1 MNVTGIIA
9 EYNPFHNG
17 HAFHIEETRKNTDA
31 DYCIAVISG
40 DFVQRGAPALLNKYD
55 RAKMALENGID
66 LVIEL
71 PVITATSS
79 AENFA
84 QGGVCLLNALGVVSQ
99 ISFGAEANTAS
110 DVDLLGRL
118 ADFFAFEPPIFQ
130 EYLDRA
136 LKSGCSFPAARAKAA
151 LTCLQQAKHHSMDSQ
166 TLAQFE
172 QLLASPNNILA
183 IEYMKALRKTG
194 SPIKPIAIRRT
205 GAGYHSME
213 TTAGFQSATA
223 IRHQL
228 SDGTLNPSEC
238 IAGLDI
244 PDTSKVLLQSYLT
257 HRPILTS
264 NDFSDVLAAQLL
276 DVHTDLT
283 EYVDISSDLANRIDS
298 FRYQFLS
305 TEQFITLLSARNLT
319 STRIARCLFHIILDH
334 RRNYLDTW
342 RNHQYAGF
350 LRILGFRKQSGAIW
364 KFFQPSVRAQLITQ
378 TSQAYDHLTG
388 IGLDIYNADLHAS
401 RLYRQILKCRS
412 QSFLP
417 DITSEPVIILP

>member
-1 MNVTGIIA
+1 MTIAAVIA

-17 HAFHIEETRKNTDA
+17 HAYQLREIRRQTGA
-31 DYCIAVISG
+31 DLILVMMSG
-40 DFVQRGAPALLNKYD
+40 DFVQRGAPACTDKYT
-55 RAKMALENGID
+55 RCRMALAAGAD
-66 LVIEL
+66 MVCEL
-71 PVITATSS
+71 PVYGALGS
-79 AENFA
+79 AEIFA
-84 QGGVCLLNALGVVSQ
+84 ESAVSLLNQLGC
-99 ISFGAEANTAS
+99 IDFLCFGAETIDPHLFHAIVSVLS
-110 DVDLLGRL
+110 D
-118 ADFFAFEPPIFQ
+118 EPP
-130 EYLDRA
+130 EYRTLLQDA
-136 LKSGCSFPAARAKAA
+136 LKTGMNFPAARSYA
-151 LTCLQQAKHHSMDSQ
+151 LGR
-166 TLAQFE
+166 
-172 QLLASPNNILA
+172 LLKNTHCSHILNLPNNILA

-319 STRIARCLFHIILDH
+319 STRLPGVPSISFWTTGAIIW
-334 RRNYLDTW
+334 TW

-350 LRILGFRKQSGAIW
+350 ILGFRKQSERSEIL
-364 KFFQPSVRAQLITQ
+364 QPSVRAQLITQ

-388 IGLDIYNADLHAS
+388 IGLDIYNATFTHHDLS
-401 RLYRQILKCRS
+401 
-412 QSFLP
+412 P
-417 DITSEPVIILP
+417 DSEMPLTVISS

>member
-1 MNVTGIIA
+1 MTIAAVIA

-17 HAFHIEETRKNTDA
+17 HAYQLREIRRQTGA
-31 DYCIAVISG
+31 DLILVMMSG
-40 DFVQRGAPALLNKYD
+40 DFVQRGAPACTDKYT
-55 RAKMALENGID
+55 RCRMALAAGAD
-66 LVIEL
+66 MVCEL
-71 PVITATSS
+71 PVYGALGS
-79 AENFA
+79 AEIFA
-84 QGGVCLLNALGVVSQ
+84 ESAVSLLNQLGC
-99 ISFGAEANTAS
+99 IDFLCFGAETIDPHLFHAIVSVLS
-110 DVDLLGRL
+110 D
-118 ADFFAFEPPIFQ
+118 EPP
-130 EYLDRA
+130 EYRTLLQDA
-136 LKSGCSFPAARAKAA
+136 LKTGMNFPAARSYA
-151 LTCLQQAKHHSMDSQ
+151 LGR
-166 TLAQFE
+166 
-172 QLLASPNNILA
+172 LLKNTHCSHILNLPNNILA
-183 IEYMKALRKTG
+183 IDYMKALRKTG

-378 TSQAYDHLTG
+378 TSQAYDHLAG

>member
-1 MNVTGIIA
+1 MN
-9 EYNPFHNG
+9 
-17 HAFHIEETRKNTDA
+17 
-31 DYCIAVISG
+31 
-40 DFVQRGAPALLNKYD
+40 
-55 RAKMALENGID
+55 
-66 LVIEL
+66 
-71 PVITATSS
+71 
-79 AENFA
+79 
-84 QGGVCLLNALGVVSQ
+84 
-99 ISFGAEANTAS
+99 
-110 DVDLLGRL
+110 
-118 ADFFAFEPPIFQ
+118 
-130 EYLDRA
+130 
-136 LKSGCSFPAARAKAA
+136 FPAARSYA
-151 LTCLQQAKHHSMDSQ
+151 LRR
-166 TLAQFE
+166 
-172 QLLASPNNILA
+172 LLKNTHCSHILNQPNNILA

-194 SPIKPIAIRRT
+194 SLIKPIAIRRT

-213 TTAGFQSATA
+213 TIAGFQSATA

-228 SDGTLNPSEC
+228 SDATLNPSEC

-244 PDTSKVLLQSYLT
+244 PDTSKALLQSYLA

-264 NDFSDVLAAQLL
+264 NDFSDVLAARLL

-342 RNHQYAGF
+342 RSHQYAGF

-364 KFFQPSVRAQLITQ
+364 KFFKPSVRAQLITQ

>member
-1 MNVTGIIA
+1 MNF
-9 EYNPFHNG
+9 P
-17 HAFHIEETRKNTDA
+17 
-31 DYCIAVISG
+31 
-40 DFVQRGAPALLNKYD
+40 
-55 RAKMALENGID
+55 
-66 LVIEL
+66 
-71 PVITATSS
+71 TARSY
-79 AENFA
+79 A
-84 QGGVCLLNALGVVSQ
+84 
-99 ISFGAEANTAS
+99 
-110 DVDLLGRL
+110 LGRL
-118 ADFFAFEPPIFQ
+118 
-130 EYLDRA
+130 
-136 LKSGCSFPAARAKAA
+136 LKNTHCSHI
-151 LTCLQQAKHHSMDSQ
+151 LNL
-166 TLAQFE
+166 
-172 QLLASPNNILA
+172 PNNILA
-183 IEYMKALRKTG
+183 IEYMKALCKTG

-228 SDGTLNPSEC
+228 SDGSLNPSEC

-378 TSQAYDHLTG
+378 TPQAYDHLTG

>member
-1 MNVTGIIA
+1 M
-9 EYNPFHNG
+9 
-17 HAFHIEETRKNTDA
+17 
-31 DYCIAVISG
+31 
-40 DFVQRGAPALLNKYD
+40 L
-55 RAKMALENGID
+55 
-66 LVIEL
+66 
-71 PVITATSS
+71 
-79 AENFA
+79 
-84 QGGVCLLNALGVVSQ
+84 
-99 ISFGAEANTAS
+99 S
-110 DVDLLGRL
+110 D
-118 ADFFAFEPPIFQ
+118 EPP
-130 EYLDRA
+130 EYRTLLQDA
-136 LKSGCSFPAARAKAA
+136 LKTGMNFPAARSYA
-151 LTCLQQAKHHSMDSQ
+151 LGR
-166 TLAQFE
+166 
-172 QLLASPNNILA
+172 LLKNTHCSHILNLPNNILA
-183 IEYMKALRKTG
+183 IEYMKALCKTAAR
-194 SPIKPIAIRRT
+194 SSRLQS
-205 GAGYHSME
+205 GAPVPV
-213 TTAGFQSATA
+213 TTVWRQLPAFNPPLA

-228 SDGTLNPSEC
+228 SDGSLNSSEC

-364 KFFQPSVRAQLITQ
+364 KFFQPSVRA
-378 TSQAYDHLTG
+378 AADH
-388 IGLDIYNADLHAS
+388 
-401 RLYRQILKCRS
+401 
-412 QSFLP
+412 P
-417 DITSEPVIILP
+417 DIPGL

>member
-1 MNVTGIIA
+1 
-9 EYNPFHNG
+9 
-17 HAFHIEETRKNTDA
+17 
-31 DYCIAVISG
+31 
-40 DFVQRGAPALLNKYD
+40 
-55 RAKMALENGID
+55 
-66 LVIEL
+66 
-71 PVITATSS
+71 
-79 AENFA
+79 
-84 QGGVCLLNALGVVSQ
+84 
-99 ISFGAEANTAS
+99 
-110 DVDLLGRL
+110 
-118 ADFFAFEPPIFQ
+118 
-130 EYLDRA
+130 
-136 LKSGCSFPAARAKAA
+136 
-151 LTCLQQAKHHSMDSQ
+151 
-166 TLAQFE
+166 
-172 QLLASPNNILA
+172 
-183 IEYMKALRKTG
+183 MKALCKTG

-228 SDGTLNPSEC
+228 SDGSLNPSEC

-388 IGLDIYNADLHAS
+388 IGLNIYNADLHAS

>member
-1 MNVTGIIA
+1 MKHKILKKLLLLFLLLLAVGICFPVVFLIVGSLMGPDELNHYLGAVLGKTDGFASWALLPTYPTFKAYVQLLLDSPEFFVMFWNSVKMTGIILI
-9 EYNPFHNG
+9 G
-17 HAFHIEETRKNTDA
+17 QVLT
-31 DYCIAVISG
+31 
-40 DFVQRGAPALLNKYD
+40 
-55 RAKMALENGID
+55 
-66 LVIEL
+66 
-71 PVITATSS
+71 
-79 AENFA
+79 
-84 QGGVCLLNALGVVSQ
+84 GV
-99 ISFGAEANTAS
+99 
-110 DVDLLGRL
+110 
-118 ADFFAFEPPIFQ
+118 
-130 EYLDRA
+130 
-136 LKSGCSFPAARAKAA
+136 PAAW
-151 LTCLQQAKHHSMDSQ
+151 
-166 TLAQFE
+166 
-172 QLLASPNNILA
+172 
-183 IEYMKALRKTG
+183 
-194 SPIKPIAIRRT
+194 
-205 GAGYHSME
+205 
-213 TTAGFQSATA
+213 GFA
-223 IRHQL
+223 R
-228 SDGTLNPSEC
+228 
-238 IAGLDI
+238 LDI

-350 LRILGFRKQSGAIW
+350 LRILGFKKQSGAIW